1 MRPSSTARS
10 IANHR
15 AATTSSSSVSIRE
28 YRRPRT
34 HLFPLEDYRAAVA
47 AGGTLRSYCGIL
59 ETVPRGDPAEVE
71 EARASSADD
80 CATCVDLWHG
90 RRWVRL

>member
-1 MRPSSTARS
+1 MRPSSTARPV
-10 IANHR
+10 ADQPTR
-15 AATTSSSSVSIRE
+15 RSSPSPASIRN
-28 YRRPRT
+28 YRRPRR

-47 AGGTLRSYCGIL
+47 TGGAVRSYCGIL
-59 ETVPRGDPAEVE
+59 ETVPKGNPAEVE
-71 EARASSADD
+71 EAIESSEDD